1 MAPVNSIEEGHTSGR
16 GEPRSVHTHSMQD
29 SDEEY
34 EAALERRRLEVE
46 AEKRMQ
52 QEEDARLLRALTAQQ
67 ELPGACL
74 SPALLFARVQLSVR
88 RQAAAITTVCWKVDN
103 AESTGQ
109 PRMHEMRGCRH
120 EAASETGVCL
130 SCTEATI
137 ASAAEEEEAYSSE
150 DEATATPLS
159 STAALTALS
168 GAISEADFPRASGAD
183 ARAPQRPLARGSSSV
198 ADDEQAVSEAG
209 ASVSAV
215 DAAGDAKKKRNRK
228 QRYKDNLVRASRP
241 PASQVSQ

>member
-1 MAPVNSIEEGHTSGR
+1 MAACPGR
-16 GEPRSVHTHSMQD
+16 
-29 SDEEY
+29 
-34 EAALERRRLEVE
+34 LC
-46 AEKRMQ
+46 
-52 QEEDARLLRALTAQQ
+52 LLM
-67 ELPGACL
+67 
-74 SPALLFARVQLSVR
+74 LFAQ
-88 RQAAAITTVCWKVDN
+88 RQAAAVTTACWKVDD

-120 EAASETGVCL
+120 KAAAETMVCL

-168 GAISEADFPRASGAD
+168 GAISEADFPRVAGAD
-183 ARAPQRPLARGSSSV
+183 ARGPQRPLARGSSSV
-198 ADDEQAVSEAG
+198 ADDEQAVSEAA

-241 PASQVSQ
+241 PASRLS